1 MIEDYAER
9 QRIERSRA
17 VARRSQRDTSV
28 QVGVVTSTGDRP
40 RVSINNSSSITAIN
54 LGGVLRIGDLT
65 LVQSD
70 GVSYWVS
77 GAQSL

>member
-28 QVGVVTSTGDRP
+28 QVGVVTSTGDHP
-40 RVSINNSSSITAIN
+40 MVSINGGAAVSCIN
-54 LGGVLRIGDLT
+54 LGGVIRTGQVT

-70 GVSYWVS
+70 GLSYWIR
-77 GAQSL
+77 GAEN